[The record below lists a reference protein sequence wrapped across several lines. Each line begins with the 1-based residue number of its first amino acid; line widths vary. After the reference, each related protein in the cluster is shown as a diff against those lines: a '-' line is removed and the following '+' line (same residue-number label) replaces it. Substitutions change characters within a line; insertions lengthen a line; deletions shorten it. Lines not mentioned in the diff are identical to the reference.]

1 MSGIKELSV
10 DQMAVLGLVLR
21 QGRPFSDLAGMLGME
36 EGEMRRRAHEALDAL
51 GPADGAGVPGER
63 RAEVSDYLLGQQSAE
78 EQARTRSFLE
88 QSAAGRAWARTVA
101 GQLSELKDPLPEIP
115 DGPADESAADESAA
129 AEPGAVPAAPV
140 VAGAAAATAP
150 VAPLPSE
157 AAAAAAP
164 TEAEAEAKSP
174 PAFGATPAGGPRSSR
189 PGGALLLGGIA
200 VGATAATLFFVLR
213 GGGDDERGPRTPAA
227 STTATQPQAQVEAQ
241 VNLVPPSSRKNLKAL
256 GVVIVQKAQ
265 GQDQLVAAVQGLPK
279 PKSGGFRIWRD
290 SRPGKARRVR
300 VFRLHGPRGAG
311 PAPGGRNQ
319 PHPGP

>member
-150 VAPLPSE
+150 VAPLPP
-157 AAAAAAP
+157 AAAAAGAAAGAAP
-164 TEAEAEAKSP
+164 TGAEAEAKSP

-189 PGGALLLGGIA
+189 LGGALLLGGIA
-200 VGATAATLFFVLR
+200 VV
-213 GGGDDERGPRTPAA
+213 
-227 STTATQPQAQVEAQ
+227 
-241 VNLVPPSSRKNLKAL
+241 
-256 GVVIVQKAQ
+256 
-265 GQDQLVAAVQGLPK
+265 
-279 PKSGGFRIWRD
+279 
-290 SRPGKARRVR
+290 
-300 VFRLHGPRGAG
+300 
-311 PAPGGRNQ
+311 
-319 PHPGP
+319 